1 MSARPR
7 VDEQEV
13 PQVSFMTTESCA
25 DCSGQQQSTAPG
37 PWRGRTDV
45 SAARIVVPW
54 WAAARLGEGV
64 HSRSTRPTTLPSPAS
79 VSDVCAAGLTFIS
92 RSTRAQAGDPR
103 SFADIIANDS
113 GADGAV
119 RVGSRGE
126 QERSP

>member
-1 MSARPR
+1 
-7 VDEQEV
+7 
-13 PQVSFMTTESCA
+13 MTTLLNRGA
-25 DCSGQQQSTAPG
+25 DCSGQQQSTAAR

-54 WAAARLGEGV
+54 WAATGLGKGV

>member
-1 MSARPR
+1 
-7 VDEQEV
+7 
-13 PQVSFMTTESCA
+13 MTTESCA